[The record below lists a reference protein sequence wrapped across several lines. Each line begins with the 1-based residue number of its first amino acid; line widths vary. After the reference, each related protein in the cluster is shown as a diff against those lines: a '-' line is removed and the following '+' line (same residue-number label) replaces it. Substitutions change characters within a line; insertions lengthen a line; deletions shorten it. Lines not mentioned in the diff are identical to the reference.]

1 MTFTWPI
8 MLVLMLLI
16 PLAIWFV
23 RRSAK
28 GRINTATAY
37 ADANLLPDVLSHSK
51 QSHSRWPLNLQLI
64 ALALLLFSA
73 SRPIGSPPL
82 PVNKAA
88 VMIALDTSRSMMA
101 NDVNP
106 SRLEVAKEIVKQFVK
121 LAPSSTMIGLAT
133 FSDSAA
139 IVVPATTDRTTLLEK
154 LNGVKSAENTSLA
167 DAVVAS
173 VRSLPGR
180 RTVEIPSELLG
191 LRSNANQPKAQTI
204 DPSTGQ
210 PIKPVDPATLPPG
223 AILLL
228 SDGTSNVS
236 ADPQLA
242 AKFAKQ
248 YKVKLY
254 TVAVGKEGGAIMRI
268 DGKDYF
274 VPFTPKTLESMA
286 LETEGKFVFPPEKAA
301 LEKIYKELGTV
312 TVWEATKLELG
323 AALSGLAVVLMLTGA
338 GLSLHWQRRIP

>member
-1 MTFTWPI
+1 MSTQP
-8 MLVLMLLI
+8 
-16 PLAIWFV
+16 
-23 RRSAK
+23 
-28 GRINTATAY
+28 G
-37 ADANLLPDVLSHSK
+37 
-51 QSHSRWPLNLQLI
+51 
-64 ALALLLFSA
+64 
-73 SRPIGSPPL
+73 
-82 PVNKAA
+82 
-88 VMIALDTSRSMMA
+88 
-101 NDVNP
+101 
-106 SRLEVAKEIVKQFVK
+106 SRLPKQ

-154 LNGVKSAENTSLA
+154 LNAVKVAANTSLA
-167 DAVVAS
+167 DAVVGS

-191 LRSNANQPKAQTI
+191 LKSNANQPKPQTI

-254 TVAVGKEGGAIMRI
+254 TVAVGKEGGAVMKI

-286 LETEGKFVFPPEKAA
+286 LETEGKFVFPPEKSA

-323 AALSGLAVVLMLTGA
+323 GVLSGLAVVLMLTGA